1 MLSRNS
7 LDFERSRQ
15 WPAQVQAD
23 LHQKIFF
30 VAHPRGGDSRSLRIR
45 RQLKYRSI
53 SVRPI
58 SWDILRRRQV
68 IAVTLLASNAVR
80 ETRSRVLSNMELSS
94 VGRSVIGADSAPSS
108 QNGGNALASTAV
120 KSKLGRRGLQLLS
133 WLAPVVLVV
142 IWEWLAQ
149 AGWLSPQVLPAPSKV
164 IRTAFKL
171 ATTGTLLNDLGVSL
185 LRAAA
190 GFAIGTAVGGGLGI
204 LVGFSKIAEAAID
217 RSVQM
222 IRAIPF
228 LAALPLVI
236 VWLGVGETQKIFLV
250 ALGVTFPMYIN
261 TVLGIRQVD
270 PKLLELGRVQGLSS
284 IQLIHRIILP
294 GALPSIL
301 TGVRYA
307 LATAWL
313 ALVVAETIG
322 AQSGIGFLAMDA
334 REFLR
339 TDVIVLTI
347 VIYALIGVAA
357 DGIARFLERRFLAWH
372 PNYGAA
378 R

>member
-1 MLSRNS
+1 LTNLEETAANLEFNQPSRTTGS
-7 LDFERSRQ
+7 D
-15 WPAQVQAD
+15 
-23 LHQKIFF
+23 
-30 VAHPRGGDSRSLRIR
+30 DSF
-45 RQLKYRSI
+45 
-53 SVRPI
+53 
-58 SWDILRRRQV
+58 
-68 IAVTLLASNAVR
+68 ASNR
-80 ETRSRVLSNMELSS
+80 
-94 VGRSVIGADSAPSS
+94 ADSTIGP
-108 QNGGNALASTAV
+108 N
-120 KSKLGRRGLQLLS
+120 GLQALS
-133 WLAPVVLVV
+133 WLAPVTLVL
-142 IWEWLAQ
+142 IWELLARL
-149 AGWLSPQVLPAPSKV
+149 GWLSPQVLPAPSKV
-164 IRTAFKL
+164 IQTAIKL
-171 ATTGTLLNDLGVSL
+171 ATTDNLLNDLGVSL

-190 GFAIGTAVGGGLGI
+190 GFAIGGAVGFTLGI
-204 LVGFSKIAEAAID
+204 LVGFSRIAEASID

-228 LAALPLVI
+228 LALLPLVI
-236 VWLGVGETQKIFLV
+236 VWLGVGEAEKIFLV
-250 ALGVTFPMYIN
+250 ALGVTFPIYVN
-261 TVLGIRQVD
+261 TTLGIRQVD
-270 PKLLELGRVQGLSS
+270 PKLIELGRVQGLRSL
-284 IQLIHRIILP
+284 QLIRRIVLP

-357 DGIARFLERRFLAWH
+357 DAIARLLERRLLAWH
-372 PNYGAA
+372 PNYGAT

>member
-1 MLSRNS
+1 MSNLEQTASSIAFDQAERDETATSPIREAPYQLS
-7 LDFERSRQ
+7 
-15 WPAQVQAD
+15 
-23 LHQKIFF
+23 
-30 VAHPRGGDSRSLRIR
+30 
-45 RQLKYRSI
+45 
-53 SVRPI
+53 
-58 SWDILRRRQV
+58 
-68 IAVTLLASNAVR
+68 
-80 ETRSRVLSNMELSS
+80 
-94 VGRSVIGADSAPSS
+94 
-108 QNGGNALASTAV
+108 
-120 KSKLGRRGLQLLS
+120 RRGLQLLS
-133 WLAPVVLVV
+133 WLAPVVLVIV
-142 IWEWLAQ
+142 WEALAQ
-149 AGWLSPQVLPAPSKV
+149 AGYLTPHILPAPSKV
-164 IRTAFKL
+164 IKTAFKL
-171 ATTGTLLNDLGVSL
+171 TTTASLLNDLGVSL
-185 LRAAA
+185 ARAAA
-190 GFAIGTAVGGGLGI
+190 GFAIGGTVGFVLGV
-204 LVGFSKIAEAAID
+204 LVGFSRVAEAAMD

-236 VWLGVGETQKIFLV
+236 VWLGVGEAQKIFLV
-250 ALGVTFPMYIN
+250 ALGVTFPIYIN
-261 TVLGIRQVD
+261 TTLGIRQVD
-270 PKLLELGRVQGLSS
+270 PKLIELGRVQGLGTLE
-284 IQLIHRIILP
+284 LIRRIILP

-347 VIYALIGVAA
+347 VIYAVIGVAA
-357 DGIARFLERRFLAWH
+357 DAIARFLEQRLLAWH